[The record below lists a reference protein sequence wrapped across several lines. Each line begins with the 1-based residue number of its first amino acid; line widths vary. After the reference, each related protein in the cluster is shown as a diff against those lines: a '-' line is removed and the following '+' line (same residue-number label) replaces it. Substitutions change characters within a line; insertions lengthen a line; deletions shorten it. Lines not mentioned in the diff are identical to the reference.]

1 MRSVKVLARIK
12 PPSEIKNRCIR
23 ISRDEKKISIHEPR
37 RDVANKIQYM
47 RRQYELDRVYDI
59 DYDNVSIFD
68 ELSENIVKD
77 FYQRMNTTFYVYGE
91 TGTGKTHTVI
101 GYPGEEGILYYLLE
115 KITRYNRHA
124 NEVHVTS
131 LQIHMGKIYDVF
143 DENAVVKEYYNRY
156 GELQLHDMKRFHIT
170 NSNIDAC
177 IQLLRNKRQSGI
189 SSANNTSSRSHLL
202 VQIQVGATYIRLLD
216 LAGSEKLKDGIAN
229 KYLVQREN
237 AEINKSIMAVKE
249 CIRALKKGEK
259 RIPYRM
265 HKLTRLLKESF
276 EGKGSTYL
284 MATIS
289 SDESRL
295 RSTINT
301 LQVMADLIGARY
313 SCIKVDSLPKYR
325 LQSST
330 SFQSFMQV
338 EKNRKEIHYHL
349 EDILDVMKEARSTK
363 EKRMEVLGLI
373 EKEIQV
379 LYNLREY
386 LS

>member
-1 MRSVKVLARIK
+1 
-12 PPSEIKNRCIR
+12 
-23 ISRDEKKISIHEPR
+23 
-37 RDVANKIQYM
+37 
-47 RRQYELDRVYDI
+47 
-59 DYDNVSIFD
+59 
-68 ELSENIVKD
+68 
-77 FYQRMNTTFYVYGE
+77 
-91 TGTGKTHTVI
+91 
-101 GYPGEEGILYYLLE
+101 
-115 KITRYNRHA
+115 
-124 NEVHVTS
+124 
-131 LQIHMGKIYDVF
+131 
-143 DENAVVKEYYNRY
+143 
-156 GELQLHDMKRFHIT
+156 
-170 NSNIDAC
+170 
-177 IQLLRNKRQSGI
+177 
-189 SSANNTSSRSHLL
+189 
-202 VQIQVGATYIRLLD
+202 
-216 LAGSEKLKDGIAN
+216 
-229 KYLVQREN
+229 
-237 AEINKSIMAVKE
+237 
-249 CIRALKKGEK
+249 
-259 RIPYRM
+259 M

>member
-202 VQIQVGATYIRLLD
+202 VQIQVGGTYIRLLD